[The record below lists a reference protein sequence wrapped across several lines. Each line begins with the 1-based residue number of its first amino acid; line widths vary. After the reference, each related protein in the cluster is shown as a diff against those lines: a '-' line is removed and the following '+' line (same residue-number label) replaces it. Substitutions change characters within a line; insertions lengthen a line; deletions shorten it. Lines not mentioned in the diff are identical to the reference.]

1 MKMNLKRTLIG
12 ILVVLALG
20 LGALSLI
27 GKDNRDRL
35 NPFIEEKD
43 VYALIDQE
51 GERDPNFEH
60 RYMFMVDGVDDS
72 GKVQEIKITSSVK
85 DLPEETYVKVHVKG
99 TYVYDYE
106 AISKENVPE
115 NAIKELRENK

>member
-1 MKMNLKRTLIG
+1 MKRNLKRTLIG